1 MKGLLMEKYELAKRF
16 EERIMFMQKQY
27 KEYYNKG
34 DVSRMSHIN
43 FEINQLRKIISQLNG
58 GDAD

>member
-1 MKGLLMEKYELAKRF
+1 MEKYELAKRF

-43 FEINQLRKIISQLNG
+43 FEINQLRKIILQLNG